1 MAGDE
6 DPNPLIPRHLFP
18 HPRQTQTQSKR
29 AIGDGI
35 SWKTPCKRGEAEAQL
50 GDSEIKAMSLGG
62 SVVARIHR

>member
-1 MAGDE
+1 MRT
-6 DPNPLIPRHLFP
+6 PNTLIPRHLFP

-35 SWKTPCKRGEAEAQL
+35 SWKTPCKRKAKPEAQL